1 LVAQEA
7 SAAGLTH
14 TGSGFD
20 GRSDVVLLRADPRSR
35 STALEL
41 RTTEDVFVEVG
52 RATRTDRE
60 DPRELAR
67 QVWNPD
73 AVQRALSVWADE
85 VRPLASS
92 MTFRVIVRVLHE
104 RSFLRTDLRRAL
116 TGVVGADRP
125 KWRHADPA
133 QIEVWMSE
141 YKPDEFVAGLRLTSA
156 RMRQHDG
163 RRIER
168 PGALRPTVAAAMVNQ
183 AGEPSGAL
191 LDPCCGSGSIL
202 TEAIARGWTA
212 LGRDID
218 PAAVEIARTN
228 APTATVDPGDARALD
243 LPDEGVAA
251 CVSNLPFG
259 RQYAVP
265 GSRTD
270 WLKDALEELARV
282 TRLGGRV
289 VLLMPEIS
297 RSAIPGSLRLTSRTP
312 IQLLGT
318 KTSIWALDRRWAS

>member
-20 GRSDVVLLRADPRSR
+20 GRSDVVLLRADPGSR

-52 RATRTDRE
+52 RATRTDRD

-163 RRIER
+163 RPTER
-168 PGALRPTVAAAMVNQ
+168 PGACGRQSPRDGHQ
-183 AGEPSGAL
+183 AGEPPGIL
-191 LDPCCGSGSIL
+191 RDPCCGETSNW
-202 TEAIARGWTA
+202 ARPV
-212 LGRDID
+212 LG
-218 PAAVEIARTN
+218 
-228 APTATVDPGDARALD
+228 
-243 LPDEGVAA
+243 
-251 CVSNLPFG
+251 
-259 RQYAVP
+259 
-265 GSRTD
+265 
-270 WLKDALEELARV
+270 
-282 TRLGGRV
+282 
-289 VLLMPEIS
+289 LM
-297 RSAIPGSLRLTSRTP
+297 RTSRGDT
-312 IQLLGT
+312 GA
-318 KTSIWALDRRWAS
+318 SSWAARCSSTGD